1 MILMVVLFL
10 VEKAKILNNLL
21 IHKRKFMYYDLGKLL

>member
-1 MILMVVLFL
+1 MVVLFL

-21 IHKRKFMYYDLGKLL
+21 IHKRQFMYYDLGKLL